1 MEYVLK
7 NRLKEFRARDGLNQT
22 ELAKLA
28 EVSRQTI
35 SLIERGEYT
44 PSVVIA
50 MRIAQIFNE
59 NVENVFQLVEV
70 AKWNKE
76 NKFQRNKDGWDI
88 QRICWFQQF
97 WVALSVSLEY

>member
-1 MEYVLK
+1 MEYSLK
-7 NRLKEFRARDGLNQT
+7 NRLKELRARDGLNQT

-50 MRIAQIFNE
+50 MRIAMIFNE

-70 AKWNKE
+70 E
-76 NKFQRNKDGWDI
+76 
-88 QRICWFQQF
+88 
-97 WVALSVSLEY
+97 E